1 MGRDTLSREKELKD
15 IGYNYKWSHSNFI
28 IEDVIRVA
36 PHKNRWC
43 YVGTENVWRDFE
55 DMEEIKDTVEFL
67 LDDDNKHLGCFG
79 YPFCDD
85 NPLGCRVRMGDDVE
99 EFGHKG

>member
-1 MGRDTLSREKELKD
+1 
-15 IGYNYKWSHSNFI
+15 
-28 IEDVIRVA
+28 
-36 PHKNRWC
+36 
-43 YVGTENVWRDFE
+43 
-55 DMEEIKDTVEFL
+55 MEEIKDTVEFL

-85 NPLGCRVRMGDDVE
+85 NPLGCCVRMGDDVE